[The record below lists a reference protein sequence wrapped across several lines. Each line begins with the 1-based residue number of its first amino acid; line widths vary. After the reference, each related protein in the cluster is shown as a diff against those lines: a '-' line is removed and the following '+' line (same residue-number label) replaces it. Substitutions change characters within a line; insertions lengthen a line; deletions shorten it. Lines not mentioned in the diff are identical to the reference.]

1 MDTVLEIAIN
11 LKLKGQDILKS
22 LGQHRKSVKK
32 KKKKKKSMK
41 GLSFCLPYNFANS
54 LSYQYCKIELLKQ
67 K

>member
-22 LGQHRKSVKK
+22 LGQHRKSVKE
-32 KKKKKKSMK
+32 KKSMK
-41 GLSFCLPYNFANS
+41 GLSFCLPYNFANF
-54 LSYQYCKIELLKQ
+54 LSYQYCKLELLKQ